1 MGVHKLYQPEDYTAE
16 ILRSVEES
24 HKITKLED
32 EILKLR
38 RHVTQ
43 SLNYIAYLE
52 PRALEFDRL
61 NTDQFKNLDF
71 AFARSI
77 LSLAEGIDD
86 AVSKIFEYPEKQLPF
101 GKELDQIITFAECIK
116 SKVNDEQFMALDEF
130 LFQIDEKK
138 INKATES

>member
-1 MGVHKLYQPEDYTAE
+1 MGAPKLHQPEDYTAE
-16 ILRSVEES
+16 ILRSVEDS

-38 RHVTQ
+38 RHIMQ
-43 SLNYIAYLE
+43 NLGYIAYLE
-52 PRALEFDRL
+52 PRALAFDKL
-61 NTDQFKNLDF
+61 DTDQFKNLDF

-86 AVSKIFEYPEKQLPF
+86 AVSKIFEYPENQLPF

-116 SKVNDEQFMALDEF
+116 SKVNDEQFMALDGF
-130 LFQIDEKK
+130 LFQIDDKK
-138 INKATES
+138 INKPVKK

>member
-1 MGVHKLYQPEDYTAE
+1 MGAPKLHQTEDYTAE
-16 ILRSVEES
+16 ILRTLEDCD
-24 HKITKLED
+24 KITKLED

-38 RHVTQ
+38 RHIAQ
-43 SLNYIAYLE
+43 SLDYIRLLE
-52 PRALEFDRL
+52 PRALEFDKL
-61 NTDQFKNLDF
+61 DTEQFKNLDH

-86 AVSKIFEYPEKQLPF
+86 AVSKIFEYPEKLLPF

-116 SKVNDEQFMALDEF
+116 SKVNDEQFMALDDF

-138 INKATES
+138 IIKATDS